1 MTNAATH
8 SVPAFRFKFVDD
20 QADIIYVGEAETDP
34 ATGDVTILATWEIG
48 TTLEEI
54 FPYAKNFPIIL
65 RRQLEQAA
73 IECRMSPPAGGVEL
87 PTDWDGIVVVD
98 SETVVKV
105 ESKYVLPDVSSDI
118 EADLRGLST
127 IRRIKQCGPYKY
139 TITAKGP
146 LSNIQR
152 ELYRARLF

>member
-1 MTNAATH
+1 MTTATT
-8 SVPAFRFKFVDD
+8 STVPAFRFKFVDD
-20 QADIIYVGEAETDP
+20 QADIIYVGEAEIDL
-34 ATGDVTILATWEIG
+34 ASGDITILSAWEMG
-48 TTLEEI
+48 TTLEEV

-73 IECRMSPPAGGVEL
+73 IECRMTPPAGGVEL

-98 SETVVKV
+98 SETVVTV
-105 ESKYVLPDVSSDI
+105 ESKYILPEVATDQ
-118 EADLRGLST
+118 EAQVYGLST
-127 IRRIKQCGPYKY
+127 IRRIKQSGPYKY
-139 TITAKGP
+139 KITTKGP

>member
-1 MTNAATH
+1 MTATTT
-8 SVPAFRFKFVDD
+8 SAISFRFKFVDD
-20 QADIIYVGEAETDP
+20 KTDIIYVGEAETDP

-48 TTLEEI
+48 TTLEEV

-73 IECRMSPPAGGVEL
+73 IECRMTPPAGGVEL
-87 PTDWDGIVVVD
+87 PTDWDDIVVID
-98 SETVVKV
+98 SETTVTV
-105 ESKYVLPDVSSDI
+105 EAKYILPEVSTDQ
-118 EADLRGLST
+118 EANVYGLST
-127 IRRIKQCGPYKY
+127 IRRIKQSGPYKY
-139 TITAKGP
+139 KITTKGP

>member
-1 MTNAATH
+1 MTNATTSAI
-8 SVPAFRFKFVDD
+8 SFRFKFVDD
-20 QADIIYVGEAETDP
+20 QTDIIYVGEAEIDP
-34 ATGDVTILATWEIG
+34 ATGDVTILSAWEIG

-54 FPYAKNFPIIL
+54 FPYAKGFPITL

-73 IECRMSPPAGGVEL
+73 IECRMTPPAGGVEL

-98 SETVVKV
+98 SETTVTV
-105 ESKYVLPDVSSDI
+105 EAKYILQEIGTDE
-118 EADLRGLST
+118 EANVYGLST
-127 IRRIKQCGPYKY
+127 VRRIKQTKANQYRV
-139 TITAKGP
+139 TVKGP

>member
-1 MTNAATH
+1 MTTATT
-8 SVPAFRFKFVDD
+8 SAICFRFKFVDD
-20 QADIIYVGEAETDP
+20 QTDIIYVGEAETDP
-34 ATGDVTILATWEIG
+34 ATGDLTILAAWEIG

-73 IECRMSPPAGGVEL
+73 IECRMTPPAGGVEL

-98 SETVVKV
+98 SETVVTV
-105 ESKYVLPDVSSDI
+105 ESKYILPEVVTDQ
-118 EADLRGLST
+118 EAQVYGLST

-139 TITAKGP
+139 SITTKGL

-152 ELYRARLF
+152 ELYHALLF